1 MRVAA
6 QARSPAAAPITGPGA
21 LLVAER
27 RSAVGLFL
35 LDGRVEKI
43 HVEIPVAVV
52 VEKRRLG
59 A

>member
-1 MRVAA
+1 M
-6 QARSPAAAPITGPGA
+6 
-21 LLVAER
+21 VAER
-27 RSAVGLFL
+27 RSAVGLLL